1 MKAVDTNVLA
11 RYLRD
16 DDPGQSRKAARL
28 IQRAINSGERLF
40 VDHVILCELAWI
52 LDSVYEHTKAEIIQ
66 MIEMIL
72 HTHQIRLEDQTSVEL
87 ALQDYRKSKA
97 GFPDC
102 LIGRRNAA
110 LGCESTISF
119 DRDLRTLGTFQLI

>member
-16 DDPGQSRKAARL
+16 DDPEQSRKAARL
-28 IQRAINSGERLF
+28 IQRVMNSGESLF
-40 VDHVILCELAWI
+40 VDHVVLCELAWI
-52 LDSVYEHTKAEIIQ
+52 LDSVYGHSKVEIIQ

-72 HTHQIRLEDQTSVEL
+72 HTEQMQLEDRTCVEQ

-97 GFPDC
+97 GFADC
-102 LIGRRNAA
+102 LVGRRNATF
-110 LGCESTISF
+110 GCESTISF
-119 DRDLRTLGTFQLI
+119 DRDLRSLETFQVM